1 MTTAPHLLSPPHT
14 TTRSFRPIP
23 RVRPVQPVQPV
34 QPSGLRYEGRR
45 DVPCG
50 LSTEIERAGRLARS
64 RLAGH
69 SVIDP
74 SRRGFTEFWRPQ
86 QEMALIDGIVRGTT
100 AYRYNTIIIQVSRP
114 PLLSSGNPFFLLLP
128 GATPAKPEKG
138 FSKNDD
144 LAALDEL
151 SLITITCRFSPSATC
166 RESACL
172 IGARGMSDQT
182 ALAAV
187 SFSVCVRCLC
197 LSGTSAVPGAG
208 QACLQN
214 KHIRESPTGIPG
226 PKRQKAG
233 LTSSHLTGELSGE
246 MTFCCPYSPR
256 TFCTFR
262 QSD

>member
-100 AYRYNTIIIQVSRP
+100 AYRYNTIIIQVSGP
-114 PLLSSGNPFFLLLP
+114 PLLSSGNPFFLLLL

-151 SLITITCRFSPSATC
+151 SLITIHAVLAPVQRAGNRLVSSAPG
-166 RESACL
+166 ACL
-172 IGARGMSDQT
+172 TKQLLLLSRSLCVCAAYVSQGHRLY
-182 ALAAV
+182 LAPGRHVCRISIYGSLPQV
-187 SFSVCVRCLC
+187 SQ
-197 LSGTSAVPGAG
+197 G
-208 QACLQN
+208 Q
-214 KHIRESPTGIPG
+214 KGK
-226 PKRQKAG
+226 KRA
-233 LTSSHLTGELSGE
+233 
-246 MTFCCPYSPR
+246 
-256 TFCTFR
+256 
-262 QSD
+262 